1 MTFSFTSFLERK
13 KCYATISLFDRLSSR
28 LGVKMLKKRR
38 QSPALLRRKRERE
51 KTVITSIRTLPS
63 LRAKLEDLAEKEF
76 LNTNSLIN
84 KILTEYIKEA
94 ERDDWKGD

>member
-1 MTFSFTSFLERK
+1 
-13 KCYATISLFDRLSSR
+13 
-28 LGVKMLKKRR
+28 MLKKRR